1 MENNLQKIT
10 PKQIVPTIQK
20 LQNRLDNS
28 SSNLISLTKDLSE
41 HKDIISEVEKKAKD
55 KWFSSSPSNSD
66 LFELIKSDQVS
77 NGKTTIAIANL
88 FENVNENTS
97 DLAKMVACLAQ
108 LSSMT
113 YKDIKDSFDQIS
125 VNKTSL
131 GNSNQQ
137 IEIGQSQLN
146 QIISMHLDRA
156 KKDYERDQLYNKT
169 KDRIDLT
176 LKSANSKTEELKKSL
191 EKIHFLKEL
200 NEKLVIK
207 SDKAKATN
215 SKLRFFKI
223 LSVTSII
230 VSIVSILFIL
240 SMNLKLFTI

>member
-1 MENNLQKIT
+1 MKNNLQQIT

-28 SSNLISLTKDLSE
+28 SRNLLNLTNDLFE
-41 HKDIISEVEKKAKD
+41 HKDTISEVERKAND
-55 KWFSSSPSNSD
+55 QWFSSSPSRSD
-66 LFELIKSDQVS
+66 LFELIKSDQIS
-77 NGKTTIAIANL
+77 NGNTTNTISGL
-88 FENVNENTS
+88 FKNVNENTS

-113 YKDIKDSFDQIS
+113 YKDIKESFDQIS

-137 IEIGQSQLN
+137 LEKGQSQLN

-156 KKDYERDQLYNKT
+156 KKDYERDQLYNET
-169 KDRIDLT
+169 KGEIDLILET
-176 LKSANSKTEELKKSL
+176 ANSKIEELEKSF

-200 NEKLVIK
+200 NE
-207 SDKAKATN
+207 
-215 SKLRFFKI
+215 
-223 LSVTSII
+223 
-230 VSIVSILFIL
+230 
-240 SMNLKLFTI
+240 NLKI